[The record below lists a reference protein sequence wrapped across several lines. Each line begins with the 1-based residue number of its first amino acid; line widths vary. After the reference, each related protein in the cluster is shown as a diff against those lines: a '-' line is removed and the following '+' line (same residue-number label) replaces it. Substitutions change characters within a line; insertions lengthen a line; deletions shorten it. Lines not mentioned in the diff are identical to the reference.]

1 VHCGLVGIDSGGSAE
16 HYFAGMKKRVFLGA
30 CLMALASQPVKAQTG
45 GLAAVVV
52 VQIYQS
58 TLNKGRI
65 VVERGVDKPE
75 IVEFKFSPQDEQAAA
90 YQHIFAKLAQEGYVL
105 KSTFSVQGGG
115 ATTLGFGRSQ

>member
-1 VHCGLVGIDSGGSAE
+1 
-16 HYFAGMKKRVFLGA
+16 MKKLLFLGA
-30 CLMALASQPVKAQTG
+30 CLVALASQPVMAQTG
-45 GLAAVVV
+45 GPAVVV

-58 TLNKGRI
+58 SPNKGRI

-105 KSTFSVQGGG
+105 KSTFSIQAGS
-115 ATTLGFGRSQ
+115 TTLVFGRSQ